1 MNTRRSFIFAKYRGD
16 NQQEFLDFIL
26 DHYVRQGVREL
37 DEDKLPQLI
46 ELKYHS
52 IEDAVNALG
61 QTAKIRE
68 LFVGFQQHLYE
79 EQVVA

>member
-1 MNTRRSFIFAKYRGD
+1 MNTRRSFIFAKYGGD

-26 DHYVRQGVREL
+26 GHYIRQGVREL
-37 DEDKLPQLI
+37 DEGKLPNLI

-52 IEDAVNALG
+52 VADAVDALG
-61 QTAKIRE
+61 DVADIRE
-68 LFVGFQQHLYE
+68 LFVGFQEHLYE